1 MLFRTLYSISDE
13 APRSPTHSAAALL
26 FLSSFDKPSI
36 HHVQLPFLPA
46 VTSPMGT
53 YLTVVGPLLNLTC
66 SDGDTSHW
74 NKQTGSSNLNA
85 AVYSN
90 TSGCMASYSFTGKQV
105 AYFNGSPGLNSG
117 YFGCQLNQET
127 PTWHFAQD
135 NSTTTGDAQS
145 SAAFCFWNSLDT
157 TQTYT
162 TSIITSPDPSTLL
175 WVWAFKAFAP
185 TDDGF
190 ALATVVPTDI
200 EQATTASPV
209 SPFDAAGSSN
219 SSSSTDKST
228 VVQSPTQLSNPL
240 TTPPVTGSS
249 VSSTIL
255 SNLPSSTA
263 VDSTV
268 TLTAS
273 PTSMS
278 DLQTASSPSGEVL
291 QGVPNTVFYIGG
303 GVVGLILFI
312 VLLVALTSKKGD
324 AGAQASIGR
333 HPLRRREKK
342 KSRRN
347 DAEEDVAQDQLLP
360 RDRFACPEQAS
371 NGDPSSSEDSSE
383 NSDWSDI
390 DSHGP
395 SRS

>member
-1 MLFRTLYSISDE
+1 MPKLSAEMTF
-13 APRSPTHSAAALL
+13 HS
-26 FLSSFDKPSI
+26 
-36 HHVQLPFLPA
+36 
-46 VTSPMGT
+46 
-53 YLTVVGPLLNLTC
+53 
-66 SDGDTSHW
+66 
-74 NKQTGSSNLNA
+74 
-85 AVYSN
+85 
-90 TSGCMASYSFTGKQV
+90 
-105 AYFNGSPGLNSG
+105 
-117 YFGCQLNQET
+117 
-127 PTWHFAQD
+127 
-135 NSTTTGDAQS
+135 
-145 SAAFCFWNSLDT
+145 CFWNSLDT

-333 HPLRRREKK
+333 HRSPIYFNPRPPDNPDSMFSKK
-342 KSRRN
+342 PFDGGRKKNRG
-347 DAEEDVAQDQLLP
+347 ETTLKKM
-360 RDRFACPEQAS
+360 
-371 NGDPSSSEDSSE
+371 
-383 NSDWSDI
+383 
-390 DSHGP
+390 
-395 SRS
+395 